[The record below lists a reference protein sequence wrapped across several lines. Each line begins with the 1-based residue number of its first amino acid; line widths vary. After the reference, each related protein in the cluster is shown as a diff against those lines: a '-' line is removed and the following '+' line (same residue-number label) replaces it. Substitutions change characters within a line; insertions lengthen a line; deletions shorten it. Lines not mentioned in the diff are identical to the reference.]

1 MKNMKHWIGQM
12 EFLKIVRKL
21 EKDKPKNEEKLEI
34 AVVFQTNLTLL
45 TVVIILILFTI
56 FTHLYQ
62 IKI

>member
-1 MKNMKHWIGQM
+1 MKNMKHCIGQM

>member
-1 MKNMKHWIGQM
+1 MKNMKHCIGQM
-12 EFLKIVRKL
+12 EFLKIFRKL